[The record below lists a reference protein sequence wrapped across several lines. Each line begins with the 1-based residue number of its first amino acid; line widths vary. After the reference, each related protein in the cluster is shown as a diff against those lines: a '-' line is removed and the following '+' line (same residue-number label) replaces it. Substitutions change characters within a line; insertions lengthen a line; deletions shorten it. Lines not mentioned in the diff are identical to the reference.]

1 MQRTP
6 QLMRFVSALL
16 LSSVLLAA
24 CGQTG
29 TPAPANTEPPAA
41 TAVPVEPTDAPKPSG
56 KIVVWMQEANQ
67 DQIEQTLLDDFQAEY
82 PDITVEFVYYSPQ
95 ESWNQLSLAIQGG
108 TGAADV
114 VLGETQAVGRILDLG
129 GLTDLTERIAP
140 YQDKINGPML
150 DFSKKDGKVYAA
162 TWDIG
167 PVMLYYRRD
176 IFEAA
181 GLPSDPEAVNELV
194 STWDKYLEVCKTI
207 LAETELPCFAS
218 NKANN
223 YGTVYTN
230 MLWQQGLGFYSDDG
244 TVTIDSPEN
253 VATLEKLGEF
263 WEAGVVSEDL
273 EWTDG
278 WYAAL
283 NAPADDPNVK
293 AVATIPIAA
302 WMGGFLKNWAAA
314 DRSGDWGV
322 VEIPAMAEG
331 QVRSGNQGGSTFVI
345 PEQSQNKEAAWA
357 FIEYI
362 VGREQS
368 QIDIFKYGDI
378 FPALET
384 TYTDPVFSETDP
396 YFADQPVR
404 ELYVKSALAMPKA
417 NIYGPYAATMSAAVA
432 TAVQKFAIGDM
443 TAAEALKEAA
453 DSVRLETGLP

>member
-6 QLMRFVSALL
+6 SRMRFVSALV
-16 LSSVLLAA
+16 LSTVLLAA
-24 CGQTG
+24 CGGPTA
-29 TPAPANTEPPAA
+29 TPAPANTQAPAD
-41 TAVPVEPTDAPKPSG
+41 TAVVAPTTAAKPSG
-56 KIVVWMQEANQ
+56 NIVVWMQEANQ
-67 DQIEQTLLDDFQAEY
+67 DQIEQTILDDFQAEY
-82 PDITVEFVYYSPQ
+82 PDITVEFVNYSPQ

-129 GLTDLTERIAP
+129 GLTDLTELIAP
-140 YQDKINGPML
+140 YRDNINAPML
-150 DFSKKDGKVYAA
+150 DFSTKDGKVYAA
-162 TWDIG
+162 TWDVG

-181 GLPSDPEAVNELV
+181 GLPTDPNEVNELV
-194 STWDKYLEVCKTI
+194 STWDKFLGVCQTI
-207 LAETELPCFAS
+207 LDETGLPCFAS

-263 WEAGVVSEDL
+263 WDAGVVSEDL

-283 NAPADDPNVK
+283 NAPPDDPNVK

-322 VEIPAMAEG
+322 VETPAFAEG
-331 QVRSGNQGGSTFVI
+331 QPRSANQGGSTFVI

-362 VGREQS
+362 IGREES
-368 QIDIFKYGDI
+368 QIEIFKYGDI

-384 TYTDPVFSETDP
+384 TYSDPVFSETDP

-417 NIYGPYAATMSAAVA
+417 NIYGPYASTMSAAVA
-432 TAVQKFAIGDM
+432 TAVQKFAIGEM
-443 TAAEALKEAA
+443 SAADALKEAA
-453 DSVRLETGLP
+453 DSVRLETGLQ

>member
-1 MQRTP
+1 MQRSSQT
-6 QLMRFVSALL
+6 MRFVSALL
-16 LSSVLLAA
+16 LSGVLLAA
-24 CGQTG
+24 CGPTAS
-29 TPAPANTEPPAA
+29 PAPANTEPPAA
-41 TAVPVEPTDAPKPSG
+41 TAVVVEPTTAPKPTG

-67 DQIEQTLLDDFQAEY
+67 DQIEKTILDDFKAEY
-82 PDITVEFVYYSPQ
+82 PGIEVEFVNYSPQ

-129 GLTDLTERIAP
+129 GLTDLTELIAP
-140 YQDKINGPML
+140 YQDKISGPML

-181 GLPSDPEAVNELV
+181 GLSSDPNEVNELV
-194 STWDKYLEVCKTI
+194 STWDKYLGVCQTI
-207 LAETELPCFAS
+207 LDETGLPCFAS

-223 YGTVYTN
+223 YGTVYTS

-283 NAPADDPNVK
+283 NAPADDANVK

-314 DRSGDWGV
+314 DRGGDWGV
-322 VEIPAMAEG
+322 VQFPSLTEG
-331 QVRSGNQGGSTFVI
+331 GVRSANQGGSTFVI

-362 VGREQS
+362 IGREES
-368 QIDIFKYGDI
+368 QIEIFKYGDI

-404 ELYVKSALAMPKA
+404 ELYVKAALEMPKA

-443 TAAEALKEAA
+443 SAADALKEAA